1 MKKMLVLLLL
11 CISPLAFAISDEDKE
26 IVRKFLISLKEKQQD
41 AKQPVGLPPKE
52 N

>member
-1 MKKMLVLLLL
+1 MNARNEEKFITLITQL
-11 CISPLAFAISDEDKE
+11 SDEDKE